1 MLKISKIT
9 RNKLFL
15 SNEEIIDINLDIK
28 TKYDLKED
36 MDIDSLYDEISYE
49 ASLSKALYY
58 LSLRDRTEEELR
70 RKLGEKFRNTFS
82 VNRAVKKV
90 KELGYIDDYD
100 YALSYIKN
108 SRFGE
113 KRTEFELMK
122 RGISKKIINEVLAL
136 GEGISDYDK
145 LKKALK
151 KVIHKTDKQI
161 IQYLIRQGFELE
173 DILYVLRHAKEE
185 R

>member
-1 MLKISKIT
+1 MKINKIV
-9 RNKLFL
+9 RNKIFL
-15 SNEEIIDINLDIK
+15 SNEEILDINLDIK

-70 RKLGEKFRNTFS
+70 RKLGEKFKNASSIDKT
-82 VNRAVKKV
+82 VKKIR
-90 KELGYIDDYD
+90 EMGYINDHD

-122 RGISKKIINEVLAL
+122 RGISKKIISEALAL
-136 GEGISDYDK
+136 GEGVSDYDK

-151 KVIHKTDKQI
+151 KVMHKTDKQI

>member
-1 MLKISKIT
+1 MKISKIS
-9 RNKLFL
+9 RNKIFL
-15 SNEEIIDINLDIK
+15 TNGEIIDINLDIK
-28 TKYDLKED
+28 IKYDLKED
-36 MDIDSLYDEISYE
+36 MSIDSLYDEISYE

-70 RKLGEKFRNTFS
+70 IKLREKFKNKSS
-82 VNRAVKKV
+82 VDRAVKKMS
-90 KELGYIDDYD
+90 EMGYINDFD

-108 SRFGE
+108 SRFGT

-122 RGISKKIINEVLAL
+122 RGVSKKIINEALAL
-136 GEGISDYDK
+136 GEGVSDYDK

-151 KVIHKTDKQI
+151 KVLHKNDKQI

>member
-1 MLKISKIT
+1 MLKINKIA
-9 RNKLFL
+9 RNKIFL
-15 SNEEIIDINLDIK
+15 SNGEIMDINLDIK

-49 ASLSKALYY
+49 ASLTKALYY

-70 RKLGEKFRNTFS
+70 IKLGEKFKNTFS
-82 VNRAVKKV
+82 VDRTVKKV
-90 KELGYIDDYD
+90 REMGYINDHD

-113 KRTEFELMK
+113 KRTEFELLK
-122 RGISKKIINEVLAL
+122 RGISKKIISEALAL
-136 GEGISDYDK
+136 GEGVSDYDK
-145 LKKALK
+145 LKKAMK
-151 KVIHKTDKQI
+151 KVMHKTDKQI

>member
-1 MLKISKIT
+1 MKINKIV
-9 RNKLFL
+9 RNKIFL
-15 SNEEIIDINLDIK
+15 SNEKIMDINLDIK

-49 ASLSKALYY
+49 ASLAKALYY

-70 RKLGEKFRNTFS
+70 IKLGGKFRNTS
-82 VNRAVKKV
+82 SIDRAVKKV
-90 KELGYIDDYD
+90 KEMGYINDHD

-113 KRTEFELMK
+113 KRAEFELLK
-122 RGISKKIINEVLAL
+122 RGISKKIISEVLAL
-136 GEGISDYDK
+136 GEGVSDYDK
-145 LKKALK
+145 LKKAIK
-151 KVIHKTDKQI
+151 KVMHKTDKQI

>member
-1 MLKISKIT
+1 MKINKIT
-9 RNKLFL
+9 RNKVHL
-15 SNEEIIDINLDIK
+15 SNGEIIDINLDIK
-28 TKYDLKED
+28 TKYNLKED
-36 MDIDSLYDEISYE
+36 MNIESLYDEISYE

-70 RKLGEKFRNTFS
+70 RKLSEKFKNNFS
-82 VNRAVKKV
+82 VDRTVKKIR
-90 KELGYIDDYD
+90 ELGYINDHD

-108 SRFGE
+108 SRYGS

-122 RGISKKIINEVLAL
+122 RGISKQVISEAKAL
-136 GEGISDYDK
+136 SEGTDDYEK
-145 LKKALK
+145 LKKAVK
-151 KVIHKTDKQI
+151 KVLHKTDKQI
-161 IQYLIRQGFELE
+161 MQYLIRQGFELE

>member
-1 MLKISKIT
+1 MIIEKIQK
-9 RNKLFL
+9 NKLYL
-15 SNEEIIDINLDIK
+15 SNQEIMEVTPLIRQKYNLKVNSDIK
-28 TKYDLKED
+28 
-36 MDIDSLYDEISYE
+36 SLYDEISYE
-49 ASLSKALYY
+49 ASLAKALYY

-70 RKLGEKFRNTFS
+70 IKLGGKFRNAS
-82 VNRAVKKV
+82 SIDRAVKKV
-90 KELGYIDDYD
+90 REMGYINDHD

-113 KRTEFELMK
+113 KRAEFELMK
-122 RGISKKIINEVLAL
+122 RGISKKIISEVLAL
-136 GEGISDYDK
+136 GEGVSDYDK
-145 LKKALK
+145 LKKAIK
-151 KVIHKTDKQI
+151 KVMHKTDKQI